1 MSSEFSRFRLLWWS
15 EKQDSCFFFHLET
28 HFKPISLPKTPRTH
42 PINLV
47 KSIHSL
53 HKGKKSPQNLK
64 STYNKK
70 YFQAQMCF
78 FKHFKGKKHLT

>member
-15 EKQDSCFFFHLET
+15 EKQGSCFFFHLET

-47 KSIHSL
+47 KLIHSL

-78 FKHFKGKKHLT
+78 FKHFKGIKHLT